1 MRIRKVYQGNLAD
14 NKIVNAASNSQTNT
28 YSCDYINNLI
38 DAIGTIYSENFDN
51 STVTD
56 NTLTTAGTIT
66 LPKGTYLITGFGS
79 FASNSTGYRQM
90 GIATSSS
97 SSSID
102 RSATSTASAVNGSA
116 TAMQVITM
124 INPNAQTTY
133 YLNVRQNSGSS
144 LSFTYGG
151 FRAIKLK

>member
-28 YSCDYINNLI
+28 YSCDYINTN
-38 DAIGTIYSENFDN
+38 IGTIYSENFDN
-51 STVTD
+51 STVAD
-56 NTLTTAGTIT
+56 NTLTTVGTIT
-66 LPKGTYLITGFGS
+66 LSKGTYVITGFGS
-79 FASNSTGYRQM
+79 FATNSTGYRQM

-102 RSATSTASAVNGSA
+102 RSATSTVSAVNGSA
-116 TAMQVITM
+116 TTMQVITM

-133 YLNVRQNSGSS
+133 YLNVKQNSGSS

-151 FRAIKLK
+151 FRAMKLK